1 MKLEAVFNVNNNKLF
16 WIKDNSPA
24 AAETFEKISIK
35 WSQVELDD
43 EVYNEEFLA
52 NLRDQLKALDSANK
66 FAILIPEID
75 RPYETPVQKEAFT
88 NAMNHTARRVKDCV
102 SVAGFLL
109 PEALLKDGLTSGKTA
124 SDFMETLAV
133 KHAQYVYFASSADIK
148 TLNLAEDISKS
159 NVVVL

>member
-1 MKLEAVFNVNNNKLF
+1 MKLEALFNVSNNKLF

-24 AAETFEKISIK
+24 DADSFEKISIK

-52 NLRDQLKALDSANK
+52 NLRDQLKALDEANK

-88 NAMNHTARRVKDCV
+88 NAMNHAARRVKDCV

-109 PEALLKDGLTSGKTA
+109 PEALLKDGLSAGKA
-124 SDFMETLAV
+124 AADFMETLAV
-133 KHAQYVYFASSADIK
+133 KHAQYVYFAKSDDIK
-148 TLNLAEDISKS
+148 ALNLAEDISKS